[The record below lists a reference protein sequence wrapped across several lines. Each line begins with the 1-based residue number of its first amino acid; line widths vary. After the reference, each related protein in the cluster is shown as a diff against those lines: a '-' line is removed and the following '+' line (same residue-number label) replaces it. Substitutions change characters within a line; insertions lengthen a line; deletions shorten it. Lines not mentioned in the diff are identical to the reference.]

1 MNQEII
7 EAIENKN
14 LIEFNYDGEA
24 RVVEPHCYGLST
36 KGNEVLRAYQVD
48 GYSSSGN
55 MGWKMYDIGKADEI
69 NVLKDT
75 FDNARIGYKRGDKG
89 IEEIYSEL

>member
-14 LIEFNYDGEA
+14 LIEFNYDGES
-24 RVVEPHCYGLST
+24 RIVEPHCYGLST

-55 MGWKMYDIGKADEI
+55 MGWKMYDLGKADDI
-69 NVLKDT
+69 NILEDT
-75 FDNARIGYKRGDKG
+75 FDNARSGYNRGDKAMSA
-89 IEEIYSEL
+89 IYSEL

>member
-7 EAIENKN
+7 DAIEKKK
-14 LIEFNYDGEA
+14 LIEFIYDGES

-55 MGWKMYDIGKADEI
+55 MGWKMYDLGKANSI
-69 NVLKDT
+69 NVLDDT
-75 FDNARIGYKRGDKG
+75 FDESRNGYNRRDKAMS
-89 IEEIYSEL
+89 EIYSEL

>member
-14 LIEFNYDGEA
+14 LVEFNYDGEL

-55 MGWKMYDIGKADEI
+55 MGWKMYDIGKADNI
-69 NVLKDT
+69 NVLEDT
-75 FDNARIGYKRGDKG
+75 FDKSRSGYQKGDKG
-89 IEEIYSEL
+89 MDEIYAEL

>member
-14 LIEFNYDGEA
+14 LIEFNYDGES
-24 RVVEPHCYGLST
+24 RTVEPHCYGVST

-55 MGWKMYDIGKADEI
+55 MGWKMYDLGKADNI
-69 NVLKDT
+69 NVLEDT
-75 FDNARIGYKRGDKG
+75 FDKSRSDYKKGDKTM
-89 IEEIYSEL
+89 EEIYSEL